1 MLADGEYMFDLPE
14 SEEDRI
20 KLLTDLIPNK
30 EFNIKLKDLRLSP
43 LRMCFYP
50 TFESN
55 IYENNIFR
63 SQGSVKWNVAS

>member
-30 EFNIKLKDLRLSP
+30 EFNIKLKGLRLSP
-43 LRMCFYP
+43 LRMCIYS

-55 IYENNIFR
+55 IYVNNIFR
-63 SQGSVKWNVAS
+63 SQGSVKWHVAS

>member
-43 LRMCFYP
+43 LRMCIYS

-55 IYENNIFR
+55 IYVNNIFR
-63 SQGSVKWNVAS
+63 SQGSVKWHVAS

>member
-1 MLADGEYMFDLPE
+1 MLADGEYMFDLPQ

-30 EFNIKLKDLRLSP
+30 EFNIKRKDLRLSP

-55 IYENNIFR
+55 IYVNNIFR
-63 SQGSVKWNVAS
+63 SQGSVKWHVAS